1 MIETTALVIALLVG
15 LFQLGLAATC
25 FFAPKRAVSFLSAF
39 ASSPKAHFL
48 EMALRLVAGGAFVIN
63 APAMRFSIAF
73 MVFGWVL
80 IASSA
85 VLLILPWRLHQRFAE
100 QYAAPVIRK
109 AWLMGL
115 FALPLGGVI
124 LYAALG

>member
-1 MIETTALVIALLVG
+1 MIETAALFIVVFVG
-15 LFQLGLAATC
+15 LFQVGLAAVC
-25 FFAPKRAVSFLSAF
+25 FIAPKRAVDFLGAF
-39 ASSPKAHFL
+39 ASSRKAHL
-48 EMALRLVAGGAFVIN
+48 IEMALRLVAGGAFLIN
-63 APAMRFSIAF
+63 APAMRFPSAF
-73 MVFGWVL
+73 LLFGWVL
-80 IASSA
+80 IASSV